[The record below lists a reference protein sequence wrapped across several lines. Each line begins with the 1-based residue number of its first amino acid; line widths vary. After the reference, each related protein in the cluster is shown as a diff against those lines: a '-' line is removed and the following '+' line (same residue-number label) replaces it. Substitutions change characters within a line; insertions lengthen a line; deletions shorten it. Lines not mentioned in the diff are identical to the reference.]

1 MGVETA
7 TVQQRK
13 ERGDEGKGPLS
24 SDCRDGVVVDWS
36 YQKEGPVPMEEIL
49 VERGP
54 AEQAGAS
61 IPGSLC
67 DYSQKE

>member
-1 MGVETA
+1 M
-7 TVQQRK
+7 
-13 ERGDEGKGPLS
+13 
-24 SDCRDGVVVDWS
+24 VVDWS